1 MAIPFGFDAKCILI
15 PMPPDRI
22 DPRRSVLV
30 LVDYQQRLLPAIH
43 DGERVVA
50 HAVRLADAARI
61 LGIAVIGTEQ
71 NPAGLGP
78 NAPEIRSRCDETL
91 AKMAFDGCADG
102 LAARVRAAAKEGE
115 AQVAIAGCEA
125 HVCLMQTAL
134 GLRREGFPVWIA
146 ADACGSRRPE
156 DRELALRRLER
167 AGAVLASGEMLVF
180 EWLGSCEHPR
190 FRDVLALLKAPR
202 A

>member
-1 MAIPFGFDAKCILI
+1 
-15 PMPPDRI
+15 MPSDRI

-30 LVDYQQRLLPAIH
+30 LVDYQQRLMPAIH
-43 DGERVVA
+43 EGERVVA
-50 HAVRLADAARI
+50 RAVRLADAARI
-61 LGIAVIGTEQ
+61 LDIPVIGTEQ

-78 NAPEIRSRCDETL
+78 NAPAIRSRCDETL
-91 AKMAFDGCADG
+91 AKMAFDGCVDG
-102 LAARVRAAAKEGE
+102 LAARVRAAGKSGD

-134 GLRREGFPVWIA
+134 GLRREGFPVWVA
-146 ADACGSRRPE
+146 ADACGSRHAE
-156 DRELALRRLER
+156 DREAALHRLER
-167 AGAVLASGEMLVF
+167 AGAVLVTTEMLVF
-180 EWLGSCEHPR
+180 EWLGSCEHER